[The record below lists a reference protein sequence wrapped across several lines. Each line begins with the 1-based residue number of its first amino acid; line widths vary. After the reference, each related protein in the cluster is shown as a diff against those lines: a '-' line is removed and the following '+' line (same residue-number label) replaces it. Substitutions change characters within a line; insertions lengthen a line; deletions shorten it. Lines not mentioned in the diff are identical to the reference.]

1 MNKEKELIL
10 AALSLSYMFDK
21 NGHNDI
27 VDEQKLGII
36 IDTCL
41 NKVFMIDDDT
51 PSDFIDN
58 IYWRFSDACILA
70 RNVGLEKAFEYYL
83 DKVGD
88 LIH

>member
-10 AALSLSYMFDK
+10 SAISLAYMFDVQ
-21 NGHNDI
+21 GFNDI
-27 VDEQKLGII
+27 IDEHKLGLV
-36 IDTCL
+36 IDNCL
-41 NKVFMIDDDT
+41 NTVFMIDEDT

-70 RNVGLEKAFEYYL
+70 RNVGIEEAFEYYL